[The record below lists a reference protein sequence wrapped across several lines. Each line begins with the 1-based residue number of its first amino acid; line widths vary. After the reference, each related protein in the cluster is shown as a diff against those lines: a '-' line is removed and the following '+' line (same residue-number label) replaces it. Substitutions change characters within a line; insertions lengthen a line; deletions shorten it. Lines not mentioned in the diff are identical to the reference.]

1 MEKFLHM
8 QPPSFR
14 PSTLQ
19 TYPLFEFMVLNE
31 RNLLL
36 DTNILIFMS
45 L

>member
-19 TYPLFEFMVLNE
+19 TYPLFEYIVLNE

-36 DTNILIFMS
+36 AINILIFIC